1 MKNTIFTVGILIVS
15 AIAGTQVASA
25 QMRFTPIKLT
35 QPLQQ
40 IPIVSTS
47 SSIQANVSS
56 VSSSVVSSQGGIKT
70 VPTETV
76 RVRPTPQLDM
86 LGMCKSEN
94 AKLKKQVRDLTA
106 QVTQLREIVASS
118 GKVGGSSCVGEY
130 SITRSTA
137 GAVTNI
143 THCADNGYACDGT
156 TGKCFDS
163 CNNSTWCAVGF
174 SCYTTPRPGHCG
186 KLGE

>member
-1 MKNTIFTVGILIVS
+1 MKNTIRTLGILLIT
-15 AIAGTQVASA
+15 ALAGAQVASA
-25 QMRFTPIKLT
+25 QMRFTPIKLI
-35 QPLQQ
+35 QPIEQ
-40 IPIVSTS
+40 IPIISTS

-56 VSSSVVSSQGGIKT
+56 VSSSVGGIKT
-70 VPTETV
+70 ISTELE
-76 RVRPTPQLDM
+76 RVRPPAQMDL

-106 QVTQLREIVASS
+106 QVSQLREIVASS
-118 GKVGGSSCVGEY
+118 GKIGGSSCIGEY